1 MKKLLL
7 LLAISLGFIGSS
19 NADFQYAVGEY
30 YKDNYET
37 AFKEFQ
43 VLAEQGNGK
52 AQSYLVMMY
61 EHGKGVDKDQE
72 LSKAWKEKSLF
83 GLKLQADQG
92 DPEAQYWLASNFF
105 TPDESDIWYK
115 KSFNGFLFAA
125 NQGDPYAQSWLYYFY
140 IDGIGVDTDDAGSD
154 TFDSRLAYVG
164 VDAGAVG
171 AVSMGR
177 QTNPGAGVS
186 KTNIFNVYG
195 GNATFNYADRSS
207 NTVKYSNT
215 VGPVTLDALAVIDGA
230 TGKTGMDV
238 TDISASMDIG
248 PISVAGGMVNDKV
261 NVIKYRLL
269 SGSIDIAGI
278 TLASTYS
285 VKDVVGTADLTGME
299 YTASTTLA
307 GNTVSVGFQDK
318 EGTAKY
324 YTAGVS
330 RDLSSSLSTYVE
342 YQSTD
347 LTLASSTDTSQMAL
361 GLKFTF

>member
-1 MKKLLL
+1 M
-7 LLAISLGFIGSS
+7 ALGLMFTGASAFADVNLYGSVNYKVS
-19 NADFQYAVGEY
+19 NDDDA
-30 YKDNYET
+30 T
-37 AFKEFQ
+37 
-43 VLAEQGNGK
+43 GK
-52 AQSYLVMMY
+52 AVLKAQDNGS
-61 EHGKGVDKDQE
+61 KIGVDFSETLVEGQSAT
-72 LSKAWKEKSLF
+72 LTGF
-83 GLKLQADQG
+83 GKL
-92 DPEAQYWLASNFF
+92 EV
-105 TPDESDIWYK
+105 
-115 KSFNGFLFAA
+115 
-125 NQGDPYAQSWLYYFY
+125 
-140 IDGIGVDTDDAGSD
+140 GVDTDDSGSD

-164 VDAGAVG
+164 VDAGAAG

-177 QTNPGAGVS
+177 QANPGAGVS

-195 GNATFNYADRSS
+195 GNATYKYADRSS

-215 VGPVTLDALAVIDGA
+215 VGPVSLDALAVIDGA

-248 PISVAGGMVNDKV
+248 PVSVSGGMVNDKV

-269 SGSIDIAGI
+269 SGSIDVAGI

>member
-1 MKKLLL
+1 MKKILI
-7 LLAISLGFIGSS
+7 ATMALGLMFTGASAFADVNLYGSVNYKVS
-19 NADFQYAVGEY
+19 ND
-30 YKDNYET
+30 DDST
-37 AFKEFQ
+37 
-43 VLAEQGNGK
+43 GK
-52 AQSYLVMMY
+52 AVLKAQDNGS
-61 EHGKGVDKDQE
+61 KIGVDFSETLVEGQSAT
-72 LSKAWKEKSLF
+72 LTGF
-83 GLKLQADQG
+83 GKL
-92 DPEAQYWLASNFF
+92 E
-105 TPDESDIWYK
+105 
-115 KSFNGFLFAA
+115 
-125 NQGDPYAQSWLYYFY
+125 
-140 IDGIGVDTDDAGSD
+140 IGVDTDDAGSD